1 MGNSLA
7 VYWLE
12 LGTFS
17 AMAWGSIFGQGTK
30 IPTGQ
35 AVRQKKKKKV
45 QIEMCCKY
53 KIHIDFVD
61 CYQT

>member
-12 LGTFS
+12 LGTFT

-35 AVRQKKKKKV
+35 AVRQKKKKV

>member
-12 LGTFS
+12 LGTFT

-35 AVRQKKKKKV
+35 AVRQKKKKSKLRCAV
-45 QIEMCCKY
+45 NIKY
-53 KIHIDFVD
+53 TLIL
-61 CYQT
+61 

>member
-35 AVRQKKKKKV
+35 AVRQKEKKKKSKLRCAV
-45 QIEMCCKY
+45 NIKY
-53 KIHIDFVD
+53 TLIL
-61 CYQT
+61 

>member
-17 AMAWGSIFGQGTK
+17 AVAWGSVFGQGTK
-30 IPTGQ
+30 IPTSQ
-35 AVRQKKKKKV
+35 AVRQK
-45 QIEMCCKY
+45 IEICCKY
-53 KIHIDFVD
+53 KIHIDFED
-61 CYQT
+61 MLST